1 MIILVGLGNPGE
13 QYKNTRHN
21 IGFEIIDSIHDYF
34 SFPKFKSKFDGLYS
48 RKKLFENNVII
59 FKPQSFMNLSGS
71 PIMQLRNFFRADN
84 LNDLI
89 LIHDD
94 FDVSFLN
101 IKIKSKGG
109 HGGHNGVKDTIKYN
123 GEFFHRIKLG
133 IRNSKSL
140 EKNIKAD
147 NFVLE
152 NFSEYEKKVIGKMK
166 ESFNLNLKFLI
177 DKNFSLF
184 KKNFQEKIN
193 GI

>member
-1 MIILVGLGNPGE
+1 
-13 QYKNTRHN
+13 
-21 IGFEIIDSIHDYF
+21 
-34 SFPKFKSKFDGLYS
+34 
-48 RKKLFENNVII
+48 
-59 FKPQSFMNLSGS
+59 
-71 PIMQLRNFFRADN
+71 
-84 LNDLI
+84 
-89 LIHDD
+89 
-94 FDVSFLN
+94 LN

-109 HGGHNGVKDTIKYN
+109 HGGHNGVKDTIKFN

-147 NFVLE
+147 SFVLE

-184 KKNFQEKIN
+184 KKNIQEKIN

>member
-1 MIILVGLGNPGE
+1 MIILVGLGNPGK

-21 IGFEIIDSIHDYF
+21 IGFEIIDSIHDHF
-34 SFPKFKSKFDGLYS
+34 DFPKFKSKFDGLYS

-71 PIMQLRNFFRADN
+71 PIMKLRSFFDAGN

-94 FDVSFLN
+94 FDVGFLN

-109 HGGHNGVKDTIKYN
+109 HGGHNGVKDIIKFN

-152 NFSEYEKKVIGKMK
+152 NFSESEKK
-166 ESFNLNLKFLI
+166 LL
-177 DKNFSLF
+177 
-184 KKNFQEKIN
+184 EK
-193 GI
+193 

>member
-1 MIILVGLGNPGE
+1 MIILVGLGNPGK
-13 QYKNTRHN
+13 QFKNTRHN
-21 IGFEIIDSIHDYF
+21 IGFEIIDSIHNYF
-34 SFPKFKSKFDGLYS
+34 EFPKFKSKFDGLYS
-48 RKKLFENNVII
+48 RKKLFESNVII
-59 FKPQSFMNLSGS
+59 FKPQSFMNLSGT
-71 PIMQLRNFFRADN
+71 PIMKLRNFFDSDN

-109 HGGHNGVKDTIKYN
+109 HGGHNGVKDTIKFN

-133 IRNSKSL
+133 IRNSRSL

-152 NFSEYEKKVIGKMK
+152 NFSESEKKIIGKMK
-166 ESFNLNLKFLI
+166 ESFNLNLRFLI

-184 KKNFQEKIN
+184 KKNIQDKIH

>member
-109 HGGHNGVKDTIKYN
+109 HGGHNGVKDTIKFN